1 MLVSALYKAKMI
13 PNIVNVDVDWWQN
26 WRALDNVDV
35 RSKMFPVRAIMYSI
49 KGLYYPKKVLA
60 GMRHASHALPGN
72 FLGQPL
78 KQEFMVLVI

>member
-1 MLVSALYKAKMI
+1 
-13 PNIVNVDVDWWQN
+13 
-26 WRALDNVDV
+26 
-35 RSKMFPVRAIMYSI
+35 MFPVRAIMYSI